1 MEDKEPTIAA
11 SSAFG
16 LGTFAVI
23 FSLCCVGP
31 FMITLLGVSGAI
43 FIASFEPYRI
53 YIIAVAAA
61 CWPSA
66 SGGYTERPIIVRR
79 VPAKY
84 AAGKRRKSCYGC
96 LLRWWLHPT
105 SWTTFSGWL
114 LVRYK

>member
-61 CWPSA
+61 LLAFSFWRVYRKADNCA
-66 SGGYTERPIIVRR
+66 T